1 MYARMSKL
9 SLQEE
14 ERQSYQSQQLAVNE
28 QAILQARETLESS
41 PLREH
46 EAHAAR
52 TAPRPAVSTTGAAD
66 TGAAASSTTAVGAGV
81 GSSATELR
89 VQSKYLQA
97 LQEPARGAP
106 TTCTAEAKESDIPVS
121 SSLHLKAELT
131 QLDQEIGECKMAH
144 GVFGVGTNQCTL
156 LCCCL
161 QRS

>member
-14 ERQSYQSQQLAVNE
+14 ERQSYQSQQRAVDE

-41 PLREH
+41 PLRKH

-52 TAPRPAVSTTGAAD
+52 SAPRPAASTTSGAGA
-66 TGAAASSTTAVGAGV
+66 GAAASSTAPVDAGV
-81 GSSATELR
+81 GSSVVELR

-106 TTCTAEAKESDIPVS
+106 TTSIAAKESDIPVS
-121 SSLHLKAELT
+121 SSLHLKAELS
-131 QLDQEIGECKMAH
+131 QLDQEIGECKD
-144 GVFGVGTNQCTL
+144 GGRCVRGWY
-156 LCCCL
+156 
-161 QRS
+161 